1 MAVTQPEAG
10 SRRRAFVIGAG
21 IAGLAA
27 ATRLAEQGIAV
38 TLYEAAG
45 QAGGRCRSYYDPTL
59 DQTIDNGNH
68 LVLSGNKAVHRYLA
82 RIVPDGRLSGPARAY
97 FPFTDLN
104 SGARWMLKLN
114 RSPLPWWLAA
124 RNRRVPGTN
133 ARDYLPYSR
142 LMFATRKERIA
153 DIVPIKGP
161 VWERLMRPF
170 LLAALNTDPETASAQ
185 LAGQVI
191 RETLARGGYACRP
204 RIATP
209 NLSSVFID
217 PALSF
222 LERKSAKVELGKRL
236 RALVFGAHAVL
247 ALEFPDMTVPLNAR
261 DMVILAVPP
270 FVAKEFL
277 PHLTVPTEFHA
288 IVNGHF
294 RFPAPQGAPP
304 ILGVINGTAEW
315 IFSFEDRIS
324 VTVSGADAIV
334 DRDREELARLLWR
347 DVCAALRITDDLPP
361 WQIVKE
367 KRATFA
373 ATPDQDMK
381 RPPTKTDCRNLFL
394 AGDWIDTG
402 LPATLEGAVRS
413 GEAAASL
420 ALKRLAL

>member
-1 MAVTQPEAG
+1 MAKVPKPAAH
-10 SRRRAFVIGAG
+10 RAFVIGAG

-27 ATRLAEQGIAV
+27 ATRLAAQGVTV

-45 QAGGRCRSYYDPTL
+45 QAGGRCRSYYDPAL

-68 LVLSGNKAVHRYLA
+68 LVLSGNKAVHRYLR
-82 RIVPDGRLSGPARAY
+82 RIGPDGRLAGPRLAY
-97 FPFTDLN
+97 FPFADIR
-104 SGARWMLKLN
+104 SGARWTLKLN
-114 RSPLPWWLAA
+114 RSPLPWWMAS
-124 RNRRVPGTN
+124 RGRRVPGTGLS
-133 ARDYLPYSR
+133 DYLPYAR
-142 LMFATRKERIA
+142 LMFAGRKA
-153 DIVPIKGP
+153 HIVDVVPAKGM
-161 VWERLMRPF
+161 VWDRLMRPF

-204 RIATP
+204 RVATP
-209 NLSSVFID
+209 NLSSVFIE

-222 LERKSAKVELGKRL
+222 LAKNGAKIELGKRL
-236 RALVFGAHAVL
+236 RTVVCDPHAVL
-247 ALEFPDMTVPLNAR
+247 ALEFPDLTVPLNPA

-277 PHLTVPTEFHA
+277 PSLGVPTEFRA

-294 RFPAPQGAPP
+294 RYPAPKGVPP
-304 ILGVINGTAEW
+304 ILGVIGGVAEW
-315 IFSFEDRIS
+315 IFAFEDRIS

-334 DRDREELARLLWR
+334 EREREELARLLWR
-347 DVCAALRITDDLPP
+347 DVSAALRISDNLPR

-373 ATPDQDMK
+373 ATPEQDLK
-381 RPPTKTDCRNLFL
+381 RPGTKTGCRNLFL
-394 AGDWIDTG
+394 AGDWTDTG

-413 GEAAASL
+413 GEAAAVL

>member
-1 MAVTQPEAG
+1 MAGAQQQAD
-10 SRRRAFVIGAG
+10 RRRAFVIGAG

-27 ATRLAEQGIAV
+27 ATRLAEAGIAV

-68 LVLSGNKAVHRYLA
+68 LVLSGNKAVDRYLK
-82 RIVPDGRLSGPARAY
+82 RIEPEGRLAGPGRAY
-97 FPFTDLN
+97 FPFTDLK

-114 RSPLPWWLAA
+114 RSPLPWWLAS
-124 RNRRVPGTN
+124 RGRRVPGTGFG
-133 ARDYLPYSR
+133 DYLPYAR
-142 LMFATRKERIA
+142 LMFAGRKAHIA
-153 DIVPIKGP
+153 DVVPTKGA
-161 VWERLMRPF
+161 VWDRLMRPF
-170 LLAALNTDPETASAQ
+170 LLAALNTEPETASAQ

-209 NLSSVFID
+209 NLSSVFVD
-217 PALSF
+217 PALTF
-222 LERKSAKVELGKRL
+222 LAKKAAKLELSKRL
-236 RALVFGAHAVL
+236 RAVVCDTHAVL
-247 ALEFPDMTVPLNAR
+247 ALEFPDMTVPLNSA
-261 DMVILAVPP
+261 DMVVLAVPP
-270 FVAKEFL
+270 NVAKELL
-277 PHLTVPTEFHA
+277 PDLTVPTEFRA

-294 RFPAPQGAPP
+294 RYPAPKGVPP
-304 ILGVINGTAEW
+304 ILGVIGGTAEW

-334 DRDREELARLLWR
+334 DREREELARLLWQ
-347 DVCAALRITDDLPP
+347 DVRTALRLSDDMPR

-373 ATPDQDMK
+373 ATPEQDMK
-381 RPPTKTDCRNLFL
+381 RPPTKTSCRNLFL

-413 GEAAASL
+413 GEAAAAL

>member
-1 MAVTQPEAG
+1 MAKAHQQAD
-10 SRRRAFVIGAG
+10 RRAFVIGAG

-27 ATRLAEQGIAV
+27 ATRLADAGVAV

-45 QAGGRCRSYYDPTL
+45 QAGGRCRSYYDPAL

-68 LVLSGNKAVHRYLA
+68 LVLSGNKAVHRYLK
-82 RIVPDGRLSGPARAY
+82 RIEPDGRLAGPGRAY
-97 FPFTDLN
+97 FPFTDLK

-114 RSPLPWWLAA
+114 RSPLPWWLAS
-124 RNRRVPGTN
+124 RGRRVPGTGVG
-133 ARDYLPYSR
+133 DYLPYAR
-142 LMFATRKERIA
+142 LMFAGRNAHIA
-153 DIVPIKGP
+153 DVVPTKGA
-161 VWERLMRPF
+161 VWDRLMRPF

-222 LERKSAKVELGKRL
+222 LAQRDTKLELGKRL
-236 RALVFGAHAVL
+236 RAVVCDPHAVL
-247 ALEFPDMTVPLNAR
+247 ALEFPDMTVPLNPA
-261 DMVILAVPP
+261 DMVVLAVPP
-270 FVAKEFL
+270 FVAKELL
-277 PHLTVPTEFHA
+277 PELTVPTEFRA

-294 RFPAPQGAPP
+294 RYPAPKGIPP
-304 ILGVINGTAEW
+304 ILGVIGGTAEW

-324 VTVSGADAIV
+324 VTVSGADAII
-334 DRDREELARLLWR
+334 DRGREELARLLWQ
-347 DVCAALRITDDLPP
+347 DVRAACRISDNLPR

-373 ATPDQDMK
+373 ATPEQDMR
-381 RPPTKTDCRNLFL
+381 RPPAKTSCRNLFL

-413 GEAAASL
+413 GEAAAVL